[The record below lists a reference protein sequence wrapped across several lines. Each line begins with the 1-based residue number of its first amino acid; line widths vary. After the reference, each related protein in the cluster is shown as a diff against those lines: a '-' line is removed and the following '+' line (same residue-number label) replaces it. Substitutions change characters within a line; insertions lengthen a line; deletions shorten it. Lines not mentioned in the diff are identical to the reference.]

1 MENPYLA
8 VWLAVNQSSETKEN
22 SMPRLAIC
30 LLVLLLSSLSF
41 ASENEP
47 TYCDDPAVWVDW
59 HEKSS
64 KQAGNLDFQTLHA
77 LWMGLC
83 MKVKSGGLT
92 EDEAESIFE
101 SARETLLEQRRKE
114 KARPYV
120 PMS

>member
-1 MENPYLA
+1 MYR
-8 VWLAVNQSSETKEN
+8 V
-22 SMPRLAIC
+22 AIC

-41 ASENEP
+41 ASAEEK
-47 TYCDDPAVWVDW
+47 THCDDPAVWIDW

-83 MKVKSGGLT
+83 LKVQGGGLT
-92 EDEAESIFE
+92 EDEADSIFE
-101 SARETLLEQRRKE
+101 SARETLLKQWRKE
-114 KARPYV
+114 KARPSV